1 MAINSDVS
9 FVKLFKKSFALY
21 VESGMRE
28 KTEADIDILRNE
40 LEGHVGPV
48 TQDFKARFQEVI
60 MEHLLR
66 KFLFLVFALDTSNRF
81 FA

>member
-1 MAINSDVS
+1 
-9 FVKLFKKSFALY
+9 
-21 VESGMRE
+21 MRE

-66 KFLFLVFALDTSNRF
+66 KFLFLVFALSTHLTTF
-81 FA
+81 FAWIL

>member
-1 MAINSDVS
+1 
-9 FVKLFKKSFALY
+9 
-21 VESGMRE
+21 MRE

-81 FA
+81 FT